1 MNFGEKLGYQLLKN
15 GYNYSTE
22 FAPKVDL
29 SEKTINQ
36 YKRKETADGI
46 DVMRL
51 MKIANA
57 LGISLDYLIGN
68 DDENEEIQIDDYK
81 YINAN
86 NIESIQIEDLVNE
99 MKAIIK
105 DKECIFKN
113 KEINDEKKYLI
124 DSLDIGFKLI
134 KQNT

>member
-1 MNFGEKLGYQLLKN
+1 MNFGEKLSYQLLKN

-29 SEKTINQ
+29 SADTINQ
-36 YKRKETADGI
+36 YKKKETADGI

-51 MKIANA
+51 TKIANA
-57 LGISLDYLIGN
+57 LGVSLDYLVGN
-68 DDENEEIQIDDYK
+68 DDENEEIEINEYR
-81 YINAN
+81 YINVD
-86 NIESIQIEDLVNE
+86 NIEKIQIEDLVVE
-99 MKAIIK
+99 MKTIIK
-105 DKECIFKN
+105 DKECIFQN

-124 DSLDIGFKLI
+124 DSLDIGLKLI